1 MSVNINDY
9 LGKTGNAQADA
20 EAYRIAKVGEARD
33 GKYTLTSDESI
44 KFVNKYTSGKSN
56 FTGSGGSS
64 TTTTTSGGGEELGN
78 AIKKSGGIMS
88 VIEGVA
94 SFANKAIKG
103 VTGVAEDV
111 VNSQLGSGKGTDYT
125 TKMLDI
131 VKRNGI
137 DVIGGVVDFVKLS
150 YNEVMDQLKQQSSL
164 FTDINSKVGIS
175 GQLSQGLRDDMIEAS
190 KEGAR
195 YGITLSEIGDF
206 YTTMSANSGK
216 FALINQNIME
226 SAEPVSMILGKT
238 MGQMGDIMS
247 QYENVGMGVDKTI
260 KALGDASLRSVGL
273 GLNAR
278 KVTDE
283 MTKSIGN
290 LNSYGFQN
298 GVQGLERMSQRAVE
312 FKMSMGEVFKLA
324 DNVFTPEK
332 AVDLSASLQVLGGA
346 MGDFNDPIKL
356 MYMATNNVEGLQD
369 ALIGATEGLATYNQE
384 QGRFEITGLNLRKA
398 QEMAKALGVDYKEL
412 TNSAIAGAE
421 RMSATNALMSN
432 SVTSGMDEKDK
443 EFLINMSRMEGG
455 EMKIVVPKS
464 LQDEF
469 GKQTEVSLD
478 SMTKTQAEALAKYQ
492 KENQKIDTK
501 ELAMSQLTY
510 TEQMARG
517 IDVIATYYKIQG
529 ARFATGL
536 AKGATAG
543 FADDMKNA
551 IEKFSKEKSSTTSKD
566 AEKAGVRAG
575 EIGAHPIDYVGNK
588 IMEGVEYVK
597 NKITGNEPTTPT
609 TQKVEM
615 IHTFNPTN
623 PVEDGLQKAIS
634 RDNSLLESWT
644 SKSKNDL
651 TTPQVAHKN

>member
-20 EAYRIAKVGEARD
+20 EAYRIAKAGEARD
-33 GKYTLTSDESI
+33 GKYSLTSDESI

-64 TTTTTSGGGEELGN
+64 TTTTTSGSGDELAG

-260 KALGDASLRSVGL
+260 KALGDASLRTVGL

-278 KVTDE
+278 KVTEE

-566 AEKAGVRAG
+566 AEKSGVRAG
-575 EIGAHPIDYVGNK
+575 EIVAHPIDYLEKKGK
-588 IMEGVEYVK
+588 EMW
-597 NKITGNEPTTPT
+597 NKITGNESTTQPT
-609 TQKVEM
+609 TQKVEH

>member
-1 MSVNINDY
+1 
-9 LGKTGNAQADA
+9 
-20 EAYRIAKVGEARD
+20 
-33 GKYTLTSDESI
+33 
-44 KFVNKYTSGKSN
+44 
-56 FTGSGGSS
+56 
-64 TTTTTSGGGEELGN
+64 
-78 AIKKSGGIMS
+78 
-88 VIEGVA
+88 
-94 SFANKAIKG
+94 
-103 VTGVAEDV
+103 
-111 VNSQLGSGKGTDYT
+111 
-125 TKMLDI
+125 
-131 VKRNGI
+131 
-137 DVIGGVVDFVKLS
+137 
-150 YNEVMDQLKQQSSL
+150 
-164 FTDINSKVGIS
+164 
-175 GQLSQGLRDDMIEAS
+175 
-190 KEGAR
+190 
-195 YGITLSEIGDF
+195 
-206 YTTMSANSGK
+206 MSANSGK

-312 FKMSMGEVFKLA
+312 FKMSMSEVFKLA

-432 SVTSGMDEKDK
+432 SVISGMDEKDK

-566 AEKAGVRAG
+566 AEIAGVKTGNAV
-575 EIGAHPIDYVGNK
+575 AHPWETLNNGVDY
-588 IMEGVEYVK
+588 IYD
-597 NKITGNEPTTPT
+597 KITGKNTPVTQPT

-615 IHTFNPTN
+615 VHTFNPTN